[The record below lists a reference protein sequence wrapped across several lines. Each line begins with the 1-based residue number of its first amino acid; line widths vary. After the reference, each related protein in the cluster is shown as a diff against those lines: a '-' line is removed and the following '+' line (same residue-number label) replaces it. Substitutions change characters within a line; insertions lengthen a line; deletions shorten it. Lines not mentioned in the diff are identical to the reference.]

1 MNFFKNSFKKAFQS
15 FKFTKE
21 DAFSAY
27 LITVTFIVVNQ
38 AVVGVTHC
46 SGPSMEPTLKR
57 SGTLTFIDRFS
68 YSVLDKDFEKGDVVI
83 LISPTD
89 PRKSKCICN
98 LSCFK
103 MRFSLYGLFLRL
115 FIFLGLCKRVAGT
128 AGEYVF
134 ANPKRPSYRDLVR
147 IPDGHV
153 WVLGDNL
160 NNSNDSRYFGPVP
173 VGLLEG
179 RLMAKVE
186 LPFPFLHRIPDLV
199 EEEADKDEQ
208 QHKETNFI
216 NNVPKEKNVENAKPV
231 VFSFDD
237 LQKVLQQHE
246 TISAVSTEESVN
258 VPSSPGFQKSD
269 NNKIITSSPQPEQ
282 KASHNP
288 SSNGDSTQLP

>member
-1 MNFFKNSFKKAFQS
+1 MSS
-15 FKFTKE
+15 
-21 DAFSAY
+21 
-27 LITVTFIVVNQ
+27 
-38 AVVGVTHC
+38 
-46 SGPSMEPTLKR
+46 
-57 SGTLTFIDRFS
+57 
-68 YSVLDKDFEKGDVVI
+68 
-83 LISPTD
+83 
-89 PRKSKCICN
+89 
-98 LSCFK
+98 LST
-103 MRFSLYGLFLRL
+103 LYGLFLCWV

-173 VGLLEG
+173 IGLLEG

-186 LPFPFLHRIPDLV
+186 LPFPFLHRIPDLL
-199 EEEADKDEQ
+199 EGEADKDEQ
-208 QHKETNFI
+208 QHKETNLN
-216 NNVPKEKNVENAKPV
+216 NNVPKEKNVENANPV

-246 TISAVSTEESVN
+246 ISAVSNVESVD
-258 VPSSPGFQKSD
+258 VPPSPGFQKPD
-269 NNKIITSSPQPEQ
+269 NNKITTSFPQPEQ